1 MLLLASRRLFEH
13 RYNVGMQTAKR
24 VLLIF
29 LAVSGLS
36 MTSATAFTVDP
47 PSQNRSSLVRLR
59 GPGFGATQGT
69 VTIAGLPVPIAH
81 WDDILIECYVPE
93 AAPLGGAAKVN
104 ITPPRS
110 SRIRP
115 LKDA

>member
-1 MLLLASRRLFEH
+1 
-13 RYNVGMQTAKR
+13 MQTAKR

-36 MTSATAFTVDP
+36 MTPATAFTVDP

-81 WDDILIECYVPE
+81 WDDILIECYVPKQHRW
-93 AAPLGGAAKVN
+93 ATPKLLSRHRGAAA
-104 ITPPRS
+104 S
-110 SRIRP
+110 A
-115 LKDA
+115 L